1 MSVEIKNQ
9 LKFKTSNIA
18 SKIKKLENKFSRN
31 EEPLIAKTQAN
42 LVSASLSSN
51 DSISKSSIQSPKFL
65 QLFQKQMDIGN
76 NVKNTR
82 SEHGSIG
89 GEFELQETINKFK
102 IMNNE
107 DLNSKPIFRK
117 MTSSSSIGSSSS
129 SSSSSTNDSIEHKS
143 DLDTISTDPKIDSAP
158 CVLPSALRSRPAPV
172 VTAATHISSHISKKM
187 SNNQFVSR
195 DNDFSNQSHFRKFEN
210 PVNVSQSK
218 PINWTT
224 AAVGKNTGRS
234 SCSASSGFVKNNA
247 AMFNRNSDPM
257 GCQNFVKK

>member
-31 EEPLIAKTQAN
+31 EDPLITKPQAN
-42 LVSASLSSN
+42 LVSASLYSN

-82 SEHGSIG
+82 SENGSE
-89 GEFELQETINKFK
+89 GEIELQETINKFK
-102 IMNNE
+102 MLNNE
-107 DLNSKPIFRK
+107 DSKPIFRK

-129 SSSSSTNDSIEHKS
+129 SSSSSTNDSMEQKS
-143 DLDTISTDPKIDSAP
+143 EIDTTINADAKIDSAP
-158 CVLPSALRSRPAPV
+158 CVLPSAYRNRPTPAV
-172 VTAATHISSHISKKM
+172 AAATISSHISKKM

-195 DNDFSNQSHFRKFEN
+195 DNDFNTQHNFRKFEK
-210 PVNVSQSK
+210 PVTVSQSK

-224 AAVGKNTGRS
+224 AAVGRNTGRS
-234 SCSASSGFVKNNA
+234 SGSTTSGFVKNNA